1 MPLPLSAVRI
11 ERGVLS
17 EKVASILRE
26 AITKGELVPG
36 ERLPEKLFSE
46 QLGVSRAPIR
56 DAFRILELE
65 GLVQIIP
72 QKGARIKGLTVKDVE
87 SIYELR
93 STLDSLAIRLA
104 VPHLRKEDFSYLEKL
119 LQQMKGYIKKKDS
132 NSYKNLNS
140 DFHDL
145 FYQKSQNQ
153 WLCDVNRGLMK
164 HIIRLRSFSL
174 SKPKR
179 LNESY
184 KDHVRIFEAL
194 KHHHNGEAEE
204 IAKKHTKE
212 AGYFVLQFFLKNEK
226 GMDGFVI

>member
-1 MPLPLSAVRI
+1 MPLALSAAKI
-11 ERGVLS
+11 ERGALS
-17 EKVASILRE
+17 EKVVSILRE
-26 AITKGELVPG
+26 AIAKGELVPG
-36 ERLPEKLFSE
+36 ERLPEKFLSE

-104 VPHLRKEDFSYLEKL
+104 VPNLREEDFSYLGKL
-119 LQQMKGYIKKKDS
+119 LQQMKGCIKKRDT

-140 DFHDL
+140 EFHDF

-153 WLCDVNRGLMK
+153 WLCDVNKGLMK
-164 HIIRLRSFSL
+164 HIMRLRSFSL
-174 SKPKR
+174 ARPKR
-179 LNESY
+179 LKESY
-184 KDHVRIFEAL
+184 EDHVNIFEAL
-194 KHHHNGEAEE
+194 KREKNAEAEE

-212 AGYFVLQFFLKNEK
+212 AGNFVLQFFSKKENTL
-226 GMDGFVI
+226 DSLVI

>member
-1 MPLPLSAVRI
+1 MPLTLSAARI

-26 AITKGELVPG
+26 AIVKGELVPG

-93 STLDSLAIRLA
+93 SALDSLAIRLA
-104 VPHLRKEDFSYLEKL
+104 VPNLQEEDFSYLGKL
-119 LQQMKGYIKKKDS
+119 LQQMKGCIKKRDS

-140 DFHDL
+140 EFHDF

-153 WLCDVNRGLMK
+153 WLCDVNKGLMK
-164 HIIRLRSFSL
+164 HIMRLRSFSL

-184 KDHVRIFEAL
+184 EDHVNIFETL
-194 KHHHNGEAEE
+194 KHKKNGEAEE

-212 AGYFVLQFFLKNEK
+212 AGHFVLQFFLRKENTWN
-226 GMDGFVI
+226 GFVI